1 MDVKSK
7 YLKFSKEKLD
17 EDTWSWIMKQNNLT
31 ESVKWAIELA
41 KKEYGDG
48 DLIINLLT
56 KSMKENKI
64 PSQEKKDTRSEE
76 KTADQKRTNHNQKN
90 EIDGVEG
97 AIRDRF
103 KQ

>member
-1 MDVKSK
+1 MSVKSK

-56 KSMKENKI
+56 KSMKENKN
-64 PSQEKKDTRSEE
+64 PSQEKEDTLSEE
-76 KTADQKRTNHNQKN
+76 KIPDQKITNHNQNKRN
-90 EIDGVEG
+90 DGVEG